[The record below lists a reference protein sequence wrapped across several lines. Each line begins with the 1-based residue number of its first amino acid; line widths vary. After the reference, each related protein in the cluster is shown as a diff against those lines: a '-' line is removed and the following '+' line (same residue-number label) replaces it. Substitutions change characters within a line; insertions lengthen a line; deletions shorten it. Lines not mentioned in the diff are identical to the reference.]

1 MSSCELCGKEFKFPY
16 LLLRHLNKKN
26 PCSSNTF
33 SVEKLENDNLNN
45 KNNTQGNKNN
55 IQENKNDNLKTI
67 IKCER
72 CEKVFKTK
80 HGLNYHSKICNGVN
94 SLTCPTCLKVF
105 SCCPAK
111 NKHIK
116 NVKCSPPEEKLDMK
130 KEILALRKELAIVK
144 ASASKQNSS
153 ITNNNHTN
161 INNYTIKYELKYNPE
176 TKCIT
181 TDDPDAPF
189 PELLCFNGFKL
200 EAARTKLKDIN
211 MSELNTILEN
221 VKEKKDYDSLYR
233 FFFRNIDNKRLH
245 MFALGRNN
253 NTTHAHVFNNGSIET
268 IDKTM
273 LFDNVSKYIGQYL
286 LNISTYNID
295 VIGLIVNDPA
305 SKKSFIEISKSSSN
319 IFDYFKKAPEMLS
332 V

>member
-16 LLLRHLNKKN
+16 LLMRHLNKKN
-26 PCSSNTF
+26 PCSSNKV
-33 SVEKLENDNLNN
+33 SIENLENDNLNN
-45 KNNTQGNKNN
+45 KNNIKEHKND
-55 IQENKNDNLKTI
+55 IPYYKNDNIKSI
-67 IKCER
+67 IQCER
-72 CEKVFKTK
+72 CKKVFKTK
-80 HGLNYHSKICNGVN
+80 HGFKYHSKICNGVN

-116 NVKCSPPEEKLDMK
+116 NVKCSPPEEKLDME
-130 KEILALRKELAIVK
+130 KEISALKKELAIVK
-144 ASASKQNSS
+144 ASASKQNSR
-153 ITNNNHTN
+153 ITNNNNHTN
-161 INNYTIKYELKYNPE
+161 INNNYTIKYVLKYDPE
-176 TKCIT
+176 TRCLT
-181 TDDPDAPF
+181 TDDPDAPI

-200 EAARTKLKDIN
+200 EAAKTKLKDIN

-268 IDKTM
+268 IDKSL

-286 LNISTYNID
+286 LNISTDNID
-295 VIGLIVNDPA
+295 VIGLIINDPI

-319 IFDYFKKAPEMLS
+319 IFDYFKKAPEIQ
-332 V
+332 